1 VNVRVARTICPRCA
15 EPLRRAA
22 ECGRCGPIVAHV
34 LDPGP
39 VATTWPE
46 ARRWLDDIRP
56 PADHRRHAAAT
67 TFLIGAALLI
77 VLALL

>member
-1 VNVRVARTICPRCA
+1 VNVRVAKTICPRCA
-15 EPLRRAA
+15 APLRRADG
-22 ECGRCGPIVAHV
+22 CDRCGPIVAHV

-56 PADHRRHAAAT
+56 RADHRRHLVAAVCLA
-67 TFLIGAALLI
+67 GAVLL
-77 VLALL
+77 VLLALL